1 MKLPGKRF
9 GPPPLRGP
17 LPDGIK
23 YKPPKVKEKI
33 PVSKDF
39 RRFKNGGLSVNK
51 IMSKIRNRYA

>member
-23 YKPPKVKEKI
+23 YKPLKVKKI
-33 PVSKDF
+33 NLSKD
-39 RRFKNGGLSVNK
+39 LSL
-51 IMSKIRNRYA
+51 IHI

>member
-23 YKPPKVKEKI
+23 YKPLKVKKI
-33 PVSKDF
+33 KISKDF
-39 RRFKNGGLSVNK
+39 PRFSDGGLSNDK
-51 IMSKIRNRYA
+51 LIKKIRKNYA